1 VGLGAVRLWLGL
13 LPLTPALRPCARPLL
28 RCGRRCYCATCR
40 CGLGPALGAV
50 RIVLLLRSA
59 VAVALAGA
67 RATRCAAPAAAAA
80 RPRRRQRERAGAGAR
95 QACGVRHHVRR
106 PVAVRPGAG
115 ARGGAGEV
123 EQWDWGLQRG
133 VVVGFPVD
141 RRAYRTRMR
150 PCSRRRTAIAPASSS
165 RRCCQS
171 SPCFM
176 HSRPPAAT
184 PADPGR
190 PTPLLRPPA
199 ARRVA
204 AIVASRGGPRRRHR
218 DAPLVPSHLPGLA
231 RLHRAVR
238 GACGLAAGAARV
250 VLSAG
255 GQRTGRCRGLHDR
268 WPCIGRAFCN
278 AAGPSGRVK
287 GRFRV
292 SPRPSADPAARPHRK
307 REHGAAGAT
316 APPAARAS

>member
-1 VGLGAVRLWLGL
+1 MGLGAVRLWLGL

-199 ARRVA
+199 PCRAQQLSRQGVDLAAATEMRRSFLA
-204 AIVASRGGPRRRHR
+204 TF
-218 DAPLVPSHLPGLA
+218 PGL
-231 RLHRAVR
+231 RAFIERCVVR
-238 GACGLAAGAARV
+238 CGLAAGAARV